1 MGYKKRQKF
10 PFPLTMMHFRKLR
23 NRKTVNSILIVK
35 TYSRKTNFEK
45 KYILLT
51 NITPHQS
58 LNKTKNTETVK
69 SSKYFSL
76 TENLLLSIMTP
87 TLRLG
92 HNFVLKIIQQEN
104 ICTLLIQRSNTACTS
119 FTTLLIFLTATISR
133 TDEGQPRPKCIFNK
147 CGTNIYF
154 FTLQRFTTL

>member
-1 MGYKKRQKF
+1 
-10 PFPLTMMHFRKLR
+10 MMHFRKLR

-87 TLRLG
+87 TLRLS
-92 HNFVLKIIQQEN
+92 HNFVLKIIQQ
-104 ICTLLIQRSNTACTS
+104 
-119 FTTLLIFLTATISR
+119 
-133 TDEGQPRPKCIFNK
+133 K
-147 CGTNIYF
+147 IYV
-154 FTLQRFTTL
+154 LY